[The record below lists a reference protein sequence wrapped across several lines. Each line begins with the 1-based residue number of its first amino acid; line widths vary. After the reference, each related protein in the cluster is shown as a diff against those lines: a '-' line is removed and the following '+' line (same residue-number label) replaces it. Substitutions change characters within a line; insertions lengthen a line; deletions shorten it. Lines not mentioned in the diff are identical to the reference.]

1 MALVGVEP
9 TDAAIE
15 IGPGTGQLTR
25 PLARVARRTVALE
38 VDRGL
43 VRLLAEEGDLPETV
57 EIREADA
64 LRTDLGALA
73 RELGPPVILIGNLPY
88 SVAGRLLGNVLAPG
102 IPFRRMGF
110 MLQSE
115 VADRVLAEP
124 ATADYGVLSVY
135 ARLWTRARRVLEL
148 SPEEFSP
155 RPKVRSSFL
164 VFEPRSDGPAVADPE
179 LLRQVVRAAFGQRR
193 KQLRRA
199 LKAAFPNAE
208 AGLEAAGIDAHRRG
222 ETLDTLEFTRLT
234 EALAASRPLTDPASR
249 P

>member
-1 MALVGVEP
+1 VTLVGVEP
-9 TDAAIE
+9 TDAALE

-25 PLARVARRTVALE
+25 PLAAVARRTLALE

-43 VRLLAEEGDLPETV
+43 VRLLAEEGGLPPSV
-57 EIREADA
+57 EVREADA
-64 LRTDLGALA
+64 LHTDLAALVA
-73 RELGPPVILIGNLPY
+73 ELGPPVILIGNLPY

-102 IPFRRMGF
+102 LPFRRMGF

-115 VADRVLAEP
+115 VAERVLAQP
-124 ATADYGVLSVY
+124 ATPEYGTLSVY

-164 VFEPRSDGPAVADPE
+164 VFEPRLDGPAVADPD
-179 LLRQVVRAAFGQRR
+179 LLRRVVRAAFQQRR

-199 LKAAFPNAE
+199 LLTAFPGAE
-208 AGLEAAGIDAHRRG
+208 AALAAAGIDAQRRG
-222 ETLDTLEFTRLT
+222 ETLDEVEFARLAA
-234 EALAASRPLTDPASR
+234 ALASPAR
-249 P
+249 

>member
-1 MALVGVEP
+1 MTLVGVEP

-25 PLARVARRTVALE
+25 PLAQVARHTIALE

-43 VRLLAEEGDLPETV
+43 VRLLAEEGGLPASV
-57 EIREADA
+57 EVREADA
-64 LRTDLGALA
+64 LHADFAALVA
-73 RELGPPVILIGNLPY
+73 ELGPPVVLIGNLPY
-88 SVAGRLLGNVLAPG
+88 SVAGRLIGNLLAPDL
-102 IPFRRMGF
+102 PFRRMGF

-115 VADRVLAEP
+115 VADRLLAAP
-124 ATADYGVLSVY
+124 DTKDYGTLSVY
-135 ARLWTRARRVLEL
+135 ARLWTRARRVLDL

-164 VFEPRSDGPAVADPE
+164 VFEPRTDGPRIADPD
-179 LLRQVVRAAFGQRR
+179 LLHRVVRAAFQQRR

-199 LKAAFPNAE
+199 LKTAFPHAD
-208 AGLEAAGIDAHRRG
+208 AALAAANIDAQRRG
-222 ETLDTLEFTRLT
+222 ETLDEVEFARLA
-234 EALAASRPLTDPASR
+234 EALAAELPLTEAPRR

>member
-1 MALVGVEP
+1 MGVEP
-9 TDAAIE
+9 ADAAIE

-25 PLARVARRTVALE
+25 ALARVARRTIALE

-43 VRLLAEEGDLPETV
+43 VRLLAEETDLPATV

-64 LRTDLGALA
+64 LHADFPSLV
-73 RELGPPVILIGNLPY
+73 RELIPPVILIGNLPY
-88 SVAGRLLGNVLAPG
+88 SVAGRLLGNVLAPD

-110 MLQSE
+110 MLQAE
-115 VADRVLAEP
+115 VGDRLLAEP
-124 ATADYGVLSVY
+124 ATPAYGVLSVY
-135 ARLWTRARRVLEL
+135 ARVWTVARRVLEL

-164 VFEPRSDGPAVADPE
+164 VFEPRADGPSVADPA
-179 LLRQVVRAAFGQRR
+179 LLRRVVRAAFQQRR
-193 KQLRRA
+193 KQLKRA
-199 LKAAFPNAE
+199 LKTAFPKAE

-222 ETLDTLEFTRLT
+222 ETLDEFEFARLT
-234 EALAASRPLTDPASR
+234 EALSSGAPLTDPTSR